1 MIVLGIDPG
10 SRRAGIAVIEQ
21 KSPGGPM
28 TMLMAETL
36 RLESID
42 QHTARLL
49 LIHDSVEEAIRLHK
63 PNLMTIETPVYGLD
77 PLAML
82 KLGRAQASAILAAT
96 RHDLE
101 VREIYPKA
109 VKKAITGNGNASKEQ
124 VAGMVQTYLPG
135 QEIPT
140 STDATD
146 AIAIALCGIFH
157 GDSMAQGAAS
167 QSTRTK
173 GNWSQ
178 FVKDNP
184 SRVRPA

>member
-109 VKKAITGNGNASKEQ
+109 VKKAITAMCHGRGWR
-124 VAGMVQTYLPG
+124 AGRKGHSLRCPQEPTLP
-135 QEIPT
+135 QWPQR
-140 STDATD
+140 S
-146 AIAIALCGIFH
+146 C
-157 GDSMAQGAAS
+157 
-167 QSTRTK
+167 
-173 GNWSQ
+173 
-178 FVKDNP
+178 P
-184 SRVRPA
+184 

>member
-21 KSPGGPM
+21 TSPSSPL

-36 RLESID
+36 RLESLD
-42 QHTARLL
+42 HHTARLL

-82 KLGRAQASAILAAT
+82 KLGRAQASAILAAS

-101 VREIYPKA
+101 VREMYPKA

-135 QEIPT
+135 QELPT
-140 STDATD
+140 SKDATD
-146 AIAIALCGIFH
+146 AMAIALCGIFQ
-157 GDSMAQGAAS
+157 GESMVQGAAS

-173 GNWSQ
+173 GNWSE

-184 SRVRPA
+184 SRVRPS